1 MNLRK
6 LSSAVVLMVLLSVV
20 AIINTNA
27 QSEPAPYYFVTMNRD
42 TAFCMSL
49 DYGTDTKGYLN
60 RLTYIKTSGDEYDVK
75 GKNKVPNIVTF
86 YMEGIAYDKIPYDLD
101 FETGEYIYSER
112 KVDGNIKV
120 YLDDKI
126 PGLSP
131 VYRFYVRLEDGS
143 YLKANSKSNMRK
155 YIKPALLEC
164 EDFRDAYPG
173 EYSDE
178 EQDFLNM
185 VSFYNFLIE

>member
-1 MNLRK
+1 M
-6 LSSAVVLMVLLSVV
+6 VVLLSLFS
-20 AIINTNA
+20 IININA

-60 RLTYIKTSGDEYDVK
+60 RLTYIRISGDEYDVK

-86 YMEGIAYDKIPYDLD
+86 YMDGITYDKIPYDLD
-101 FETGEYIYSER
+101 FENGEYIYSER
-112 KVDGNIKV
+112 KVDGIIKV
-120 YLDDKI
+120 YLDEKI
-126 PGLSP
+126 PGQSP
-131 VYRFYVRLEDGS
+131 VYRFYVRLTDGS
-143 YLKANSKSNMRK
+143 YLKVNNKSNMRK
-155 YIKPALLEC
+155 YIKPALLEND
-164 EDFRDAYPG
+164 DFRDAFVG
-173 EYSDE
+173 EYSNE